1 MHRFRPF
8 VLSSFPFDFLS
19 FQLPFN
25 HRTNYLLNQRLF
37 IVFNERGAYL
47 LKLKLTYKAV
57 QIRSKYLW
65 LLMYDLSNHSYD
77 YRQMDDGKSC
87 YLLIK
92 AMTNFE
98 KETRNWLHVFIKI
111 KIRKNCFVLANSRS
125 LDDTKQELNL
135 VLNNR
140 WR

>member
-1 MHRFRPF
+1 M
-8 VLSSFPFDFLS
+8 
-19 FQLPFN
+19 
-25 HRTNYLLNQRLF
+25 
-37 IVFNERGAYL
+37 
-47 LKLKLTYKAV
+47 K
-57 QIRSKYLW
+57 SKYLW

-77 YRQMDDGKSC
+77 YRQMDDAKSC

-125 LDDTKQELNL
+125 IDDAKQELNL
-135 VLNNR
+135 VLNNH

>member
-1 MHRFRPF
+1 MRDSSHPFNHAPFSSVRPF
-8 VLSSFPFDFLS
+8 VLSSVRPFVRSSVRPFFLSSFPFDFLS

-77 YRQMDDGKSC
+77 YRQ
-87 YLLIK
+87 
-92 AMTNFE
+92 
-98 KETRNWLHVFIKI
+98 NWTTPSPVIY
-111 KIRKNCFVLANSRS
+111 
-125 LDDTKQELNL
+125 
-135 VLNNR
+135 
-140 WR
+140 